1 MPRSILQKWC
11 LCLIIGM
18 MSLCG
23 WADEVPIYS
32 DWYQL
37 QYHIEGGEGKMYDV
51 NPDSYTY
58 RREHVYQNFQG
69 TIKEGETLSISMN
82 GYLKTP
88 EDMHQKRTEWDI
100 PDVLTMYILI
110 TDSYRLGGEVITPE
124 TPQDVETKSE
134 EVHGEEG
141 ERLSVKLNH
150 KVPAGAKRVMATL
163 YYMIHHPGLKEEVYY
178 VKGTW
183 VVEGKMEA
191 EAEEEEEEVETIHE
205 EDNEAWGFEDT
216 WPFTIPASVII
227 ALLGY
232 TLTKGKR
239 KEGKEEG
246 EEDPKHPDKR
256 EMLIYKDFGDT
267 FLAGEDPK
275 QVFAKIV
282 RKTKTGD
289 VTDMVLTEMIQIQS
303 GDGYMQVSD
312 GGMQGDWKSVWVTAP
327 DNGNPPEEGIV
338 TFFMGNEKGSYTN
351 RLHFKVKAGKV
362 LFGQDNLTLPAHY
375 DKEVRLPFVVMGMD
389 GSKDVEAQILDVGGE
404 KPTDFYSVR
413 VEWNEKKEVHEAII
427 TDLKR
432 DEKTDNGTPGDY
444 IPFTLRVVAHHP
456 GGREIEG
463 WIPLV
468 RYYMGLVLKV
478 GDLKCYTEEYDPAKH
493 QKLLVGVKRG
503 GKTYV
508 PAETVGRLLLYDY
521 DEDAHKIIIINPI
534 PTAKGF
540 SIKAVDEAEDNQVQ
554 SIGIQCDV
562 VDNKNPKGTEC
573 VFRCVVGVLDPPSRI
588 DAVIHIETEVKGKT
602 YAYDKQVLLCSQ
614 PWRTFQTDAEWSEA
628 RKVDNETIE
637 KLNKLLDRIKRQ
649 GLTGRLLPIVKHIDN
664 MLVGY
669 ELNYGFDRDQLHFVG
684 VMYNHMLTERQEYT
698 FNEPVAITL
707 SDEMLMF
714 MQSVIDTS
722 IKPVVNAT
730 NKFNEKLGVPL
741 LIARIGV
748 GFWTYGASEAY
759 FKAYD
764 ALSIGATAF
773 NLAEIYVNEGKDG
786 LTNTLVV
793 MAKDTVKFQILMT
806 GLQVGLHL
814 GFSGLRAKYNPKT
827 NVSTPVKPADIKPK
841 TQPQASTKQFSSA
854 KKGRIT
860 QQAISESKQ
869 RQAKAVK
876 DVTSP
881 EAKAKIKGMK
891 PKRDLTEALEY
902 NEAKANQDLQ
912 DLRAVV
918 ELCEEN
924 PTPENL
930 ALKRKIIID
939 VQYNKR
945 AMHIMKHLG
954 SEFTETRRQFNLE
967 WYGINNKVDKAVI
980 QDLAEKYHVSPKE
993 IKVGNVSTSKMTD
1006 LLTGETA
1013 TMDRDTH
1020 YYTLDAKGE
1029 KVYFDQQFTEQSYYR
1044 HLHEE
1049 TLGYEAISQEAANK
1063 FGRKVDH
1070 TVIEDVVHHP
1080 ESLGPKEN
1088 LEVLMNSKRH
1098 CESLADP
1105 NKASDAIIW
1114 KSEERFR
1121 TAEEKLQLADTMT
1134 NHMEKVKLQSDAI
1147 NDLLEGNYMTAKDA
1161 DNFVIPMDKAR
1172 ADVNGGLFV
1181 SDKLRRAVEHC
1192 RLVDTDNPI
1201 DVMELELR
1209 IKSEGYNSFNDL
1221 ATDLGETFR
1230 RVSSP
1235 KLGVPSTPSPTVF
1248 NLNDIP
1254 SI

>member
-1 MPRSILQKWC
+1 MLVSFSPARGQRKTV
-11 LCLIIGM
+11 GVT
-18 MSLCG
+18 
-23 WADEVPIYS
+23 A
-32 DWYQL
+32 
-37 QYHIEGGEGKMYDV
+37 HGGGRTINATFEY
-51 NPDSYTY
+51 
-58 RREHVYQNFQG
+58 G
-69 TIKEGETLSISMN
+69 TS
-82 GYLKTP
+82 
-88 EDMHQKRTEWDI
+88 
-100 PDVLTMYILI
+100 
-110 TDSYRLGGEVITPE
+110 
-124 TPQDVETKSE
+124 
-134 EVHGEEG
+134 
-141 ERLSVKLNH
+141 
-150 KVPAGAKRVMATL
+150 
-163 YYMIHHPGLKEEVYY
+163 GLEL
-178 VKGTW
+178 
-183 VVEGKMEA
+183 
-191 EAEEEEEEVETIHE
+191 EEVEHFDEGDPIDTQHDVDSNTKIIRLKGLASPGDEFMMGISIVEINGTTEQYKEHSHNGTTTHIYCSTQPRLKKYEGTLEWNEDLPLYYGKLPISWSPVKIDEDDAKQSGGTIYYYMYAAAYDFENNNLKASVKVIVQLSLDGGEKHVE
-205 EDNEAWGFEDT
+205 VDNVAGGYEGVWDYA
-216 WPFTIPASVII
+216 IPASVII
-227 ALLGY
+227 AILGY

-289 VTDMVLTEMIQIQS
+289 VTDMALTEMIQIKA
-303 GDGYMQVSD
+303 GDEYMQVSD
-312 GGMQGDWKSVWVTAP
+312 SEMQGDWKSAWVTAP
-327 DNGNPPEEGIV
+327 DTENPPEEGIV
-338 TFFMGNEKGSYTN
+338 TFFMGNDNGSYTN
-351 RLHFKVKAGKV
+351 RLHFKVEAGKV

-375 DKEVRLPFVVMGMD
+375 DKEVRLPFVVVGMD
-389 GSKDVEAQILDVGGE
+389 GSKEVDAHILNVGTE

-432 DEKTDNGTPGDY
+432 DPKTDNGTPGDY
-444 IPFTLRVVAHHP
+444 IPFTLKVEAKHP
-456 GGREIEG
+456 GGRTIEG
-463 WIPLV
+463 QIALV

-478 GDLKCYTEEYDPAKH
+478 GDLKCYTEEYDKSKH

-503 GKTYV
+503 DKTFV
-508 PAETVGRLLLYDY
+508 PAETIGRLLLYDY
-521 DEDAHKIIIINPI
+521 DEGAHKIVIINPI
-534 PTAKGF
+534 PTEKGF
-540 SIKAVDEAEDNQVQ
+540 FIKAVNETEDNQVQ
-554 SIGIQCDV
+554 GIGIQCDV
-562 VDNKNPKGTEC
+562 VSNKDPKGTEC
-573 VFRCVVGVLDPPSRI
+573 VFRCVQGVLDPPSRI
-588 DAVIHIETEVKGKT
+588 DAVIHIETELEGKT

-628 RKVDNETIE
+628 RKADNETIE
-637 KLNKLLDRIKRQ
+637 KLNKLIDRIERQ
-649 GLTGRLLPIVKHIDN
+649 GLAGRLLPIIKYIDN
-664 MLVGY
+664 MLWGY
-669 ELNYGFDRDQLHFVG
+669 DFNYGFDRDQLHFVG

-698 FNEPVAITL
+698 FNESTAITL
-707 SDEMLMF
+707 GDEMLMF
-714 MQSVIDTS
+714 AGAFIETN
-722 IKPVVNAT
+722 IRPVVNLT

-759 FKAYD
+759 FRAYD
-764 ALSIGATAF
+764 ALCIGVTAF

-786 LTNTLVV
+786 LTKSLVV
-793 MAKDTVKFQILMT
+793 MAKDTAKFQILMT
-806 GLQVGLHL
+806 GVQIGLRL
-814 GFSGLRAKYNPKT
+814 GFSGLRAKYNPRT
-827 NVSTPVKPADIKPK
+827 PNVSTPVRPTDIKPK
-841 TQPQASTKQFSSA
+841 TEPVPSGKQFSSA

-860 QQAISESKQ
+860 QQAISESNQ

-876 DVTSP
+876 DVTSS

-1161 DNFVIPMDKAR
+1161 DNFVIPMDEAR

-1181 SDKLRRAVEHC
+1181 SDKLRHAVEHC

-1235 KLGVPSTPSPTVF
+1235 KLGVPSTPSPTVV
-1248 NLNDIP
+1248 NLNA
-1254 SI
+1254 